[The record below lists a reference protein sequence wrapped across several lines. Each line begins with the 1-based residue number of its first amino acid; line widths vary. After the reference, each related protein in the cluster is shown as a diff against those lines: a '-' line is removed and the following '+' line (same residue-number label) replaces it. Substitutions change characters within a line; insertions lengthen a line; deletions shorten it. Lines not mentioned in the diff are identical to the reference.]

1 MKQEITLDTLVMAKR
16 ALEELTQWHLE
27 RAVKELEEFDRTA
40 DMRKRAYKAASQI
53 ELATYAILL
62 TTKLE
67 VKDGTGND

>member
-27 RAVKELEEFDRTA
+27 RAVKDIEEFDRTA

>member
-27 RAVKELEEFDRTA
+27 RAVKDIEEFDRTA

-53 ELATYAILL
+53 ELATYAFLL

-67 VKDGTGND
+67 VTDGTGND

>member
-27 RAVKELEEFDRTA
+27 RAVKDIEEFDRTA

-53 ELATYAILL
+53 ELATYALLL

-67 VKDGTGND
+67 VTDGTGND

>member
-27 RAVKELEEFDRTA
+27 RAVKDIEEFDRTA
-40 DMRKRAYKAASQI
+40 DLRKRAYKAASQI
-53 ELATYAILL
+53 ELATYALLL

-67 VKDGTGND
+67 VTDGTGND